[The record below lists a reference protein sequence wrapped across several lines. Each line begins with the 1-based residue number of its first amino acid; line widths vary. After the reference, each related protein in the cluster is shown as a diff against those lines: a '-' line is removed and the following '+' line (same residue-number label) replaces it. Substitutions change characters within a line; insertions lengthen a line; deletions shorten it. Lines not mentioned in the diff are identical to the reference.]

1 MMNPG
6 TNCRTNLVV
15 LSAAVMLMLPWTIGC
30 TQSPIAVTDQYT
42 EAEFGELIDQDKLVL
57 VKFGATWC
65 GPCNMLDQELKSIKA
80 DPPPGVEVHSVD
92 IDSNPGL
99 ASRFG
104 IEGIPRMMLFR
115 SGEKLGDQVGYQ
127 DESMIRSWIT
137 SAGGTAGGTIGDV
150 TENPY
155 AL

>member
-1 MMNPG
+1 MIFE
-6 TNCRTNLVV
+6 TNRCKNLVV
-15 LSAAVMLMLPWTIGC
+15 FSAVVLLMLPWSIGC
-30 TQSPIAVTDQYT
+30 NPNPIAVTDQYT
-42 EAEFGELIDQDKLVL
+42 EAEFDELIGQDKLVL

-65 GPCNMLDQELKSIKA
+65 QPCNMLDQELKSIKA

-99 ASRFG
+99 ASQFG
-104 IEGIPRMMLFR
+104 IQGIPRMMLFR
-115 SGEKLGDQVGYQ
+115 GGEKLGDQVGYQ

-137 SAGGTAGGTIGDV
+137 SAGGTVGEV